1 MPRETH
7 YSSGCKWV
15 GFGLENR
22 ARTQPKIHAG
32 SDHTNVCPN
41 RVGSGFL
48 GSEAARVDPEPDGST
63 RQNPTHLHP
72 ELRPGDPLSVEAQ
85 VAVGLYRL
93 GHGSTYVTIGHI
105 FNIGKETADNASARF
120 VTAVLAKFRIKAIS
134 FLHLNNTSQWAEIE
148 GSFENKHGIPG
159 IVGAI
164 DGTHVPLRKPPNARW
179 KSYIN
184 RKSWASIVFQ
194 CVVDGEGNFRNVH
207 LTTIP
212 RSNISSALARK
223 IWAVIVLMGG
233 ICISPQVSG
242 GGPGSM
248 HDGRLFR
255 CSALGHNLS
264 QRGDAVGTPVIPRGK
279 YLIGDAGYPANVRV
293 LVPYPSVANP
303 ANEDFNFIHSL
314 TRMIVE
320 QAFGWLKNQFRILLH
335 AQLARPIRAH
345 NNTFACMVL
354 HNMLNKRGTMYLQ
367 VWDNRS
373 PDKARFAE
381 LHNTSDD
388 DLTPQTPNGGQPTMA
403 SIRDQLRTQ
412 LCT

>member
-1 MPRETH
+1 M
-7 YSSGCKWV
+7 GA
-15 GFGLENR
+15 LER
-22 ARTQPKIHAG
+22 RT
-32 SDHTNVCPN
+32 
-41 RVGSGFL
+41 
-48 GSEAARVDPEPDGST
+48 
-63 RQNPTHLHP
+63 NPTNPVHRVIQDATRDP
-72 ELRPGDPLSVEAQ
+72 LRRGDPLSVEAQ

-134 FLHLNNTSQWAEIE
+134 FPHLNNTSQWAEIE
-148 GSFENKHGIPG
+148 ESFENKHGIPG

-164 DGTHVPLRKPPNARW
+164 DGTHVPLRKPPNDRW
-179 KSYIN
+179 
-184 RKSWASIVFQ
+184 KSWASIVFHPCQ
-194 CVVDGEGNFRNVH
+194 KD
-207 LTTIP
+207 L
-212 RSNISSALARK
+212 
-223 IWAVIVLMGG
+223 
-233 ICISPQVSG
+233 
-242 GGPGSM
+242 
-248 HDGRLFR
+248 GRHR
-255 CSALGHNLS
+255 ANGWDMYLS
-264 QRGDAVGTPVIPRGK
+264 TEVTPWEPVIPRGK

-320 QAFGWLKNQFRILLH
+320 QAFGRLKNRFRILLH
-335 AQLARPIRAH
+335 AQLARPIRARK
-345 NNTFACMVL
+345 NAFACMVL

-373 PDKARFAE
+373 PDEARFAE
-381 LHNTSDD
+381 LHNTNDD

-403 SIRDQLRTQ
+403 SIRDQLRAQ

>member
-1 MPRETH
+1 MAPFIDPSLDFMAIWLCILEQRRPLQERYIRAIRHAYRRPERWEPWNDERIPPIRFIELFRMPREDFI
-7 YSSGCKWV
+7 W
-15 GFGLENR
+15 L
-22 ARTQPKIHAG
+22 A
-32 SDHTNVCPN
+32 DHL
-41 RVGSGFL
+41 REDL
-48 GSEAARVDPEPDGST
+48 QLDP
-63 RQNPTHLHP
+63 
-72 ELRPGDPLSVEAQ
+72 LRRGDPLSVEAQ

-93 GHGSTYVTIGHI
+93 RHGSTYVTIGHI
-105 FNIGKETADNASARF
+105 FNIGKETTDNASARF

-134 FLHLNNTSQWAEIE
+134 FPHLNNTSQWAEIE
-148 GSFENKHGIPG
+148 ESFENKHGIPG

-164 DGTHVPLRKPPNARW
+164 DGTHVPLRKPPNDRW

-212 RSNISSALARK
+212 TIQHFL
-223 IWAVIVLMGG
+223 
-233 ICISPQVSG
+233 SPCQK
-242 GGPGSM
+242 
-248 HDGRLFR
+248 D
-255 CSALGHNLS
+255 LGCHRANGWDMYLS
-264 QRGDAVGTPVIPRGK
+264 T
-279 YLIGDAGYPANVRV
+279 
-293 LVPYPSVANP
+293 VANP

-320 QAFGWLKNQFRILLH
+320 QAFGRLKNRFRILLH
-335 AQLARPIRAH
+335 AQLARPIRARK
-345 NNTFACMVL
+345 NAFACMVL

-373 PDKARFAE
+373 PDEARFAE
-381 LHNTSDD
+381 LHNTNDD

-403 SIRDQLRTQ
+403 SIRDQLRAQ